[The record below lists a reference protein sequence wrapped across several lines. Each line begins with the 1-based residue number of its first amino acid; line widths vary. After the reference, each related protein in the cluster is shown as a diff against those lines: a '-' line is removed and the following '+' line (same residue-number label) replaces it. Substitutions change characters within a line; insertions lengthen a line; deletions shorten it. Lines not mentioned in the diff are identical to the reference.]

1 MLSSVVHRNKASIV
15 FRFVG
20 RGRIGE
26 LKVDPENVRMD
37 FHPFYERFHE
47 SFFRLEIFPDFN
59 EVLFV
64 ERRKTF
70 DVFSRGR
77 FFTFGFYQGG
87 KFFLRF
93 RQSANSPL
101 DSLDDVVAGG
111 FRLFG
116 FGRDS
121 HIVGFLDMSSFDFET
136 HFDSLKFRREFREF
150 VGNIR
155 DSLEFLREFFRVV
168 QERRHDSPYEL
179 FYFRSGNL
187 GVRTG
192 MFDSLGAFPS
202 ATAIVDGIFPRSIS
216 LVSPS
221 AYPAYEHTRE
231 EVFPTVLFTGRIG
244 LAFEEFLGIQKEFF
258 VDDGRER
265 L

>member
-1 MLSSVVHRNKASIV
+1 
-15 FRFVG
+15 
-20 RGRIGE
+20 
-26 LKVDPENVRMD
+26 MD
-37 FHPFYERFHE
+37 FYPLYERFYE
-47 SFFRLEIFPDFN
+47 SFLRLEIFPDFN

-70 DVFSRGR
+70 DIFSRGR
-77 FFTFGFYQGG
+77 FFPFGFYQGG

-93 RQSANSPL
+93 RQSADS
-101 DSLDDVVAGG
+101 SLDPFDDIVAGG

-116 FGRDS
+116 FGRDP
-121 HIVGFLDMSSFDFET
+121 HIVGFLDMSSFDFEAS
-136 HFDSLKFRREFREF
+136 FDSPKFRREFREL
-150 VGNIR
+150 VRNIR
-155 DSLEFLREFFRVV
+155 DSLEFLGEFFRIV

-192 MFDSLGAFPS
+192 VFDSLGAFPS

-216 LVSPS
+216 LVSAS
-221 AYPAYEHTRE
+221 AYPAYEHAGE
-231 EVFPTVLFTGRIG
+231 KVFPTVLFTGRIR

-258 VDDGRER
+258 VDDGRKR